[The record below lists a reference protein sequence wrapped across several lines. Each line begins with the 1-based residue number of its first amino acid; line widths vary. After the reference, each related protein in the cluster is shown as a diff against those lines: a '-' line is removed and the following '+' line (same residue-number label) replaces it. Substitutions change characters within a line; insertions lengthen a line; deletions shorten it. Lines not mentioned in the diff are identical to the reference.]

1 MAKLSDEQLRALLL
15 LARNPNGCSEA
26 LLMSHGFPTEMLE
39 EMLKAGFVKASPPAG
54 SECLIRHA
62 TADLLTRLQASP
74 AVARRPAARS
84 QTASP
89 VPMQPGSL

>member
-1 MAKLSDEQLRALLL
+1 MSVFSEVPRPDVAPMDLTNRFDVKDP
-15 LARNPNGCSEA
+15 ARGGPVTQWRITGTGGERV
-26 LLMSHGFPTEMLE
+26 P
-39 EMLKAGFVKASPPAG
+39 
-54 SECLIRHA
+54 IRHA